1 MSSRIDPQVPKPSS
15 PQRPTAAKPA
25 AAAGT
30 PATPAT
36 AKPRPAQPAAAP
48 KPAEGQKPATAQP
61 AAAPAPVAAP
71 AKAAPAPSPAP
82 VAAPVAA
89 QAAASVP
96 DEAAPETEHRGNGFL
111 KAMPAW
117 AVSMLVHVVALLGM
131 AIIRPSVEQKQ
142 PPRVITSVPSPDVE
156 ETFEEL
162 EDELPLENPIETTTT
177 EAVVPQ
183 EMTVVQEVQVVS
195 DAADIDAAPATFE
208 LTDFGAETAPASDML
223 STLGAVGGTAGG
235 FGGRTNSAAMA
246 AANGGGKDT
255 EAAVDRALRWMA
267 QHQMPDGGW
276 SFDFQACPSCQ
287 GRCTHSGDKGRVA
300 DRCAATSLALLPFL
314 GRGYTH
320 REGPYKREVENG
332 IAFLAAMTIKGK
344 GKAYGAGGSLYSQGL
359 AGIALSES
367 YAMTQDNRLGMP
379 AQLAVNFIME
389 AQDPVGGG
397 WRYSPRQPGD
407 TSAVGWCVMALKSGD
422 MAHLQVNR
430 LTVMKTIEFL
440 NSVQSDDGAG
450 YGYTDNSRSSPTL
463 SAVGLLLRM
472 YLGWKKDN
480 PALVRGIER
489 LAKAG
494 PTGNLYHDY
503 YATQLMHH
511 MEGEVWSTWNAKMK
525 KMLLENQSTKGHESG
540 SWFEGVS
547 GGGHAAE
554 AGGRLY
560 TTSMATMML
569 EVYYRH
575 QPLYRGQSVEKEFK
589 E

>member
-1 MSSRIDPQVPKPSS
+1 MSSRIDPQVPQPSQ

-25 AAAGT
+25 TSAGT
-30 PATPAT
+30 PATPAG
-36 AKPRPAQPAAAP
+36 AKPRPPQTAAATPKPAQTQATAPSVPAGGAAPARSTPPQAPAAPAAA
-48 KPAEGQKPATAQP
+48 
-61 AAAPAPVAAP
+61 APTP
-71 AKAAPAPSPAP
+71 
-82 VAAPVAA
+82 
-89 QAAASVP
+89 P
-96 DEAAPETEHRGNGFL
+96 DHTDAGTEHRGRGFL
-111 KAMPAW
+111 RTMPAW
-117 AVSMLVHVVALLGM
+117 VVSMLVHVVALLGM
-131 AIIRPSVEQKQ
+131 AIIRPTVEQKQ

-162 EDELPLENPIETTTT
+162 EDELPLENPIETTVT

-235 FGGRTNSAAMA
+235 FGGRTNSAALA
-246 AANGGGKDT
+246 AAQGGGKDT
-255 EAAVDRALRWMA
+255 EAAVDRALRWIA
-267 QHQMPDGGW
+267 RHQMPDGGW

-287 GRCTHSGDKGRVA
+287 GRCTHSGDKSRIA

-320 REGPYKREVENG
+320 REGPYKKEVENG

-450 YGYTDNSRSSPTL
+450 YGYTDNARSSPTL

-480 PALVRGIER
+480 PALVKGVER

-511 MEGEVWSTWNAKMK
+511 MEGEIWSVWNAKMK
-525 KMLLENQSTKGHESG
+525 KMLLENQATEGHEAG
-540 SWFEGVS
+540 SWFTGVS